1 MILSFFLGRLFS
13 TVQLKTRRR
22 RATTRSPVFSLL
34 SEGAD
39 GLVTFRA
46 YGLAESVLADF
57 IERLHVHLR
66 PVYQARQLGRM
77 RYRLPTSA
85 CRRSRLSGR
94 SRP

>member
-1 MILSFFLGRLFS
+1 MILSLFLGRLFS
-13 TVQLKTRRR
+13 IVQLKTRRR

-57 IERLHVHLR
+57 IDRLHVHLR
-66 PVYQARQLGRM
+66 PVYQARQLARTRSRM
-77 RYRLPTSA
+77 PTSA
-85 CRRSRLSGR
+85 DQRPSRL
-94 SRP
+94 